1 LRSHNPSMLAC
12 QATNGM
18 TRKTGKRINI
28 SMGLPRVNG
37 GVGGHAAE
45 SRSSACGGFGRGIQ

>member
-1 LRSHNPSMLAC
+1 LRSHNPSTLAC

-18 TRKTGKRINI
+18 TIKTGKRIKI

-37 GVGGHAAE
+37 GVGHAAARE
-45 SRSSACGGFGRGIQ
+45 KMSGRKT